1 MCKITKNL
9 RRVIIVIEITKN
21 EAVKLREACPY
32 VFIAKTKRKYL
43 VEEIPSV
50 LKNLNKIRSKMTII
64 CKYPNNTK

>member
-1 MCKITKNL
+1 M
-9 RRVIIVIEITKN
+9 VEITKT